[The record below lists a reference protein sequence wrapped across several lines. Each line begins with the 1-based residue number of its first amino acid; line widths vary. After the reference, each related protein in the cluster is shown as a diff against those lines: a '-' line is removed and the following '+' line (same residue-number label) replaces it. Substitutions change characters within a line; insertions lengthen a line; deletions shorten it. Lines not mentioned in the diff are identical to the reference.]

1 MTDSRTSQIGFQT
14 WVNNPP
20 SVHFSQIG
28 LEVWTSIVPAP
39 TYALF
44 SQIGLEVWYKPV
56 PSVVTVAQF
65 SQIGLEVWSKA
76 APLNPA
82 TDLLLVPH
90 YLASGYAEAGTVVTE
105 GQNIPL
111 GWIPTAACDPQGS
124 AAIQAFWNVGP
135 RPISGGEY
143 SRDFYPWVPL
153 KPVVYWQFYDDEG
166 GYILTGAGAALGPRR
181 A

>member
-1 MTDSRTSQIGFQT
+1 MTDSRTSQIGLQT
-14 WVNNPP
+14 WVSKPTTMK
-20 SVHFSQIG
+20 SSQIG
-28 LEVWTSIVPAP
+28 LEAWTSTVPAP
-39 TYALF
+39 TYAF
-44 SQIGLEVWYKPV
+44 STQIGLEIWYTPV
-56 PSVVTVAQF
+56 PALMTQLWST
-65 SQIGLEVWSKA
+65 QIGAEVWEQA
-76 APLNPA
+76 PPLNPA
-82 TDLLLVPH
+82 SYLLLVPH
-90 YLASGYAEAGTVVTE
+90 YLTSGYAEAGTVVTE
-105 GQNIPL
+105 GQEIPF
-111 GWIPTAACDPQGS
+111 GWVPTAACDPQGS